1 MTKQLFLF
9 TTVNAASVNV
19 PSLLINRSPTNH
31 NGEKSLN
38 SMSYHTLFFVLVLG
52 KAYENFL
59 LMSGV
64 VMSWVVMYG
73 IVMSGVVTSGVVTS
87 GVVMSGVVMSLGCYV
102 PGCNVWGGNVRG
114 CNVLGL

>member
-1 MTKQLFLF
+1 MTKQLLLS
-9 TTVNAASVNV
+9 TTVNAALVNV

-38 SMSYHTLFFVLVLG
+38 SMSYHTLVFVLVLG
-52 KAYENFL
+52 KAYENFH

-64 VMSWVVMYG
+64 VM
-73 IVMSGVVTSGVVTS
+73 SGVVTS
-87 GVVMSGVVMSLGCYV
+87 GVVMSGVVMSSGCNV

>member
-1 MTKQLFLF
+1 MTKQLFLS

-38 SMSYHTLFFVLVLG
+38 SMSYHTLVFVLVLG
-52 KAYENFL
+52 KAYENFH

-64 VMSWVVMYG
+64 VM
-73 IVMSGVVTSGVVTS
+73 SGVVTS
-87 GVVMSGVVMSLGCYV
+87 GVVMSGVVMSGVVMSGVVMSSGCNV